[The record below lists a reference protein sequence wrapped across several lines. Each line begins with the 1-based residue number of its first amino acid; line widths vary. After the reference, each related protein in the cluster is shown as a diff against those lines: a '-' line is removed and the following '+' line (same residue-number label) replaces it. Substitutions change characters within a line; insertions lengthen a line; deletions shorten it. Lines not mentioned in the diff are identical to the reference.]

1 MLQNPSKS
9 SGFSDLIYDMVID
22 CSDKERLIRV
32 GRCEEMIDDKGEEFG
47 IARGG
52 ESRLIKAL
60 STLRIRKLYTGTNG
74 HTMIVRR
81 LGFFRVNSENL
92 LIFILPRIYDMNEL

>member
-22 CSDKERLIRV
+22 CSDKEGLIRV

-60 STLRIRKLYTGTNG
+60 STLRIRKLYNWNEWSYDDRTTTGFLS
-74 HTMIVRR
+74 RQ
-81 LGFFRVNSENL
+81 LGESIDIHITED
-92 LIFILPRIYDMNEL
+92 ICHG